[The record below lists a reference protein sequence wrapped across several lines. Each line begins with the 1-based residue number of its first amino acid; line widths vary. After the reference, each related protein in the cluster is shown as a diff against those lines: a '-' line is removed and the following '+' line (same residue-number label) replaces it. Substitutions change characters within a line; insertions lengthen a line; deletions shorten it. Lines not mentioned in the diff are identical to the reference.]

1 MADTEQHHMRSGM
14 DDQRFLNSYHN
25 ASTPPGDGELRP
37 GIRARDFHRCERPP
51 REGRCAVTQ
60 AGRSPHDQAHAGAVG
75 TRHRQRQLEVPFL
88 HEVGVRPTSAR
99 FNGTLHGFLML
110 NPICGAA
117 ALKQT
122 IHVLRKA
129 PGTS

>member
-1 MADTEQHHMRSGM
+1 MRASSLGGTLRGDPGRTEP
-14 DDQRFLNSYHN
+14 D
-25 ASTPPGDGELRP
+25 
-37 GIRARDFHRCERPP
+37 
-51 REGRCAVTQ
+51 
-60 AGRSPHDQAHAGAVG
+60 DQAHAGAVG